1 VSPNGGALD
10 NMADSHTHTH
20 THAHVAR
27 TSDMGAAFLGLII
40 GAIALFLLVGSI
52 VMLTNRHYAG
62 EKAVAGA
69 EK

>member
-1 VSPNGGALD
+1 
-10 NMADSHTHTH
+10 MANTHTD
-20 THAHVAR
+20 THSAGHVAH
-27 TSDMGAAFLGLII
+27 TSDMGAAFLGLVI
-40 GAIALFLLVGSI
+40 GAIALFLILGSI